1 MKFKGDYLRRYLELA
16 PAALAVERAVE
27 CEILKQQNFARPI
40 LDIGCGD
47 GIFAHILFDE
57 KLDVGIDIDPEE
69 IARAELI
76 GAYGKLMACPGSAIP
91 AADGSFNTV
100 LSNSVLEHIPD
111 LMPVLK
117 ETHRVLAPGGT
128 LYVTL
133 PTDRLEHNSLP
144 ARIFS
149 ALGLK
154 KLKSK
159 YGRFHNTFWHHF
171 NVHSIDGWREVFMSA
186 GFRVKSERVY
196 ASPDFSSFYD
206 LLMPF
211 AIPSIAAKK
220 YLGRWLLLPY
230 ARQFYYIFVDR
241 IIQPIHGTLKS
252 QPGSSLI
259 FFKLIKV
266 SNS

>member
-1 MKFKGDYLRRYLELA
+1 MKFRDDYLRRYLRLA

-27 CEILKQQNFARPI
+27 CEILKRQHFARPI
-40 LDIGCGD
+40 LDVGCGD
-47 GIFAHILFDE
+47 GIFAYILFDE
-57 KLDVGIDIDPEE
+57 KLDVGIDIDSEE
-69 IARAELI
+69 IARAE
-76 GAYGKLMACPGSAIP
+76 KLGVYDKLLTCPGNSIP
-91 AADGSFNTV
+91 VAGGTFNTV

-111 LMPVLK
+111 LMPVLL

-128 LYVTL
+128 LYVTV

-149 ALGLK
+149 ALRFRILET
-154 KLKSK
+154 K
-159 YGRFHNTFWHHF
+159 YRRFHNTFWRHF
-171 NVHSIDGWREVFMSA
+171 NVYSSEGWHDVFASA
-186 GFRVKSERVY
+186 GFRVDSEYVY

-220 YLGRWLLLPY
+220 FLGRWLLLPY
-230 ARQFYYIFVDR
+230 ARKFYYILVDR
-241 IIQPIHGTLKS
+241 VIDPIHRTLKK

-266 SNS
+266 